1 MILFGENI
9 DISSSRNASPLHNSK
24 VKDMLKP
31 RLGYGVTF
39 HPNEEGTENAP
50 YLLEK
55 GAAALKNLGCESVC
69 ATEFIQDA
77 RTASTAAEIFREGDI
92 DVLCLLQCSWTSDDI
107 IVDML
112 DEIDVP
118 IITWAVPG
126 INTGSLCSCQQ
137 LNSVLKDLNKPYK
150 FVYGNVEDAKAHRK
164 IGRYAFATALK
175 KRLRKARLGLIGYR
189 TGGMTEVTFDE
200 HELKS
205 LFGPRVIHLG
215 IDELKDSAS
224 QMSDEEAQN
233 TWDSVKKSVG
243 AVKSGEEEGIWSTK
257 VYLALKDFV
266 KENNLSGFTVECY
279 PKLMGQVC
287 LAHSLLSE
295 EGIVAACEGDVNS
308 ALATLMLY
316 WLTGEPVHN
325 TDLLAVYEDDNS
337 AVLSHCGSGGFSL
350 AKNPSDITLD
360 SVRLAGEGICVLFPA
375 KPGPVTM
382 VNIVGRR
389 GTYRLSIIEGEAV
402 KTEMAFAG
410 NPIRVRFPLPID
422 DVLELIAEEGVGH
435 HWMIGYGHVK
445 ETLVEFC
452 KLAGVKCIVGNP

>member
-1 MILFGENI
+1 
-9 DISSSRNASPLHNSK
+9 
-24 VKDMLKP
+24 MLKP

-55 GAAALKNLGCESVC
+55 GTAALQHLGCELVC
-69 ATEFIQDA
+69 ATEFIQDEK
-77 RTASTAAEIFREGDI
+77 TASTAAKIFRQGDV
-92 DVLCLLQCSWTSDDI
+92 DALCLLQCSWTSDDI

-112 DEIDVP
+112 DEIDAPV
-118 IITWAVPG
+118 ITWAVPG

-150 FVYGNVEDAKAHRK
+150 FVYGSVEDAKAQRK
-164 IGRYAFATALK
+164 IWKYALATALK

-189 TGGMTEVTFDE
+189 IGGMTEVTFDE

-205 LFGPRVIHLG
+205 LFGPRVVHLG
-215 IDELKDSAS
+215 IDELKDAAGKMSA
-224 QMSDEEAQN
+224 EEAEKI
-233 TWDSVKKSVG
+233 WGAVKKNVG
-243 AVKSGEEEGIWSTK
+243 AVKSGEEEGLWSTR

-266 KENNLSGFTVECY
+266 QKNNLAGFTVECY
-279 PKLMGQVC
+279 PSLMGQIC
-287 LAHSLLSE
+287 LGHSLLSE

-308 ALATLMLY
+308 ALAMLMLY

-325 TDLLAVYEDDNS
+325 TDLLAVYEEDNS

-350 AKNPSDITLD
+350 AQNPADITLD
-360 SVRLAGEGICVLFPA
+360 SVRLAGEGMCVLFPA

-389 GTYRLSIIEGEAV
+389 GTYRLSIIEGEAIE
-402 KTEMAFAG
+402 TDMAFAG
-410 NPIRVRFPLPID
+410 NPIRVVLPLPID
-422 DVLELIAEEGVGH
+422 DILELIAEEGIGH
-435 HWMIGYGHVK
+435 HWMVGYGHVK
-445 ETLVEFC
+445 EELVEFG
-452 KLAGVKCIVGNP
+452 KLIGVKCII